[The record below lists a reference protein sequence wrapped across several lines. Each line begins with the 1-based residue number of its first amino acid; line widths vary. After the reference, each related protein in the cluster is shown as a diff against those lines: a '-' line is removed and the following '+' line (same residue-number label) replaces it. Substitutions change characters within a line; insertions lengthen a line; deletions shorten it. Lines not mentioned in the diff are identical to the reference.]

1 MIKTGFA
8 ALVCRLFFAA
18 TTVELE
24 REIALHRWIIL
35 ASAAAVVL
43 LSCVIALQALIISRL
58 RRARGAAAAGAS
70 HVTSIGVPPDEGGKD
85 AGLLSTRMLFK
96 YSPGGRTGAEKTVTI
111 GANAGS
117 IQTMSTE
124 IVNGHLRLT
133 LRPLRCALSREGSP
147 IEDYEVEMARGGNA
161 LVRYPGES
169 AFRVMSLSERLS
181 VGPEPDGGLPGAV
194 VVAGVEMDDPVRFRL
209 GGELDADGSFPGGY
223 FEFHLFTRNYE
234 LALEEGAVKTARH
247 FFVRVFDIN
256 PGYDEAS
263 RRNDG
268 LCPMKPAS
276 G

>member
-8 ALVCRLFFAA
+8 ALVCCLFSAA
-18 TTVELE
+18 TVVELE

-43 LSCVIALQALIISRL
+43 LACVIVLQALIISRL
-58 RRARGAAAAGAS
+58 RRARSAAPAGAL
-70 HVTSIGVPPDEGGKD
+70 HVASIAVPPDEGGKD

-96 YSPGGRTGAEKTVTI
+96 YAPGGRTGAEKTVTI
-111 GANAGS
+111 GACEGS

-133 LRPLRCALSREGSP
+133 LRPLRCAPSGEGAL
-147 IEDYEVEMARGGNA
+147 IEDYEVEMTRGGNA
-161 LVRYPGES
+161 LVSFPGER

-181 VGPEPDGGLPGAV
+181 VGPEPEGDLPGAV
-194 VVAGVEMDDPVRFRL
+194 VVPGVEMGDPVRFRL
-209 GGELDADGSFPGGY
+209 GGELEADGSFPGGY

-234 LALEEGAVKTARH
+234 LAVDEGAVKTARH

-263 RRNDG
+263 RREDG